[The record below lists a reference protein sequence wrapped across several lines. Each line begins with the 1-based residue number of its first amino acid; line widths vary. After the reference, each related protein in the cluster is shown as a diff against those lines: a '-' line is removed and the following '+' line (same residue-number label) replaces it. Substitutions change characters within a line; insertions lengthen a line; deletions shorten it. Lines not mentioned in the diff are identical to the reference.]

1 MIQPKRSRLFM
12 VSRKTSLLMSAPL
25 VILCTAG
32 ARPAAADEPPTPA
45 APAAAETPML
55 LEEIIVT
62 AEKQASGRPLQIVPI
77 AITAID
83 ASTIQEQHVQNI
95 VDIGHMAPNVILDPS
110 GTLPGTAAFT
120 IRGVGERSSTASID
134 SAVSVSQDGM
144 VLSLQTGLSML
155 GTFDTESVEIL
166 RGPQGVLQGVNA
178 AGGAVTFTTPL
189 PTDTF
194 HASASITTGNYNLI
208 GTTAT
213 VEGPLSDNVLGKI
226 AIFEQHVDG

>member
-1 MIQPKRSRLFM
+1 MAALKGSLSINVALAILCAL
-12 VSRKTSLLMSAPL
+12 VSRPVLAQGEAPSQP
-25 VILCTAG
+25 AG
-32 ARPAAADEPPTPA
+32 QPAELT
-45 APAAAETPML
+45 
-55 LEEIIVT
+55 EIMVT
-62 AEKQASGRPLQIVPI
+62 AEEQATGLSIQTDHI
-77 AITAID
+77 AVTGVD
-83 ASTIQEQHVQNI
+83 ASTIEQAHVQDI
-95 VDIGHMAPNVILDPS
+95 VDIGHLAPNVILDTS

-120 IRGVGERSSTASID
+120 IRGVGDRSSTASID

-144 VLSLQTGLSML
+144 VLSLQTGLSLL

-194 HASASITTGNYNLI
+194 HASASVTTGNFNLI
-208 GTTAT
+208 GTTAM

-226 AIFEQHVDG
+226 AIYEQHVDGY